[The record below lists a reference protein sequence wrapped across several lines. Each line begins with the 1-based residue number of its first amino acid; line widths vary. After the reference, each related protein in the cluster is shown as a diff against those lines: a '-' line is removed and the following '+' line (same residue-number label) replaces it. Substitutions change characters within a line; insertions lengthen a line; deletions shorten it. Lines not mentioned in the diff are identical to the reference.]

1 MTQVVSD
8 AMSGVVPDPVTDV
21 VTDVV
26 TADEAV
32 LDRQIPR
39 PRGVTTLP
47 LVAPA
52 ALVPETFLGP
62 AVEAALEPDLEPVLD
77 PGPAPVSLEPL
88 PRRTATTPAPTW
100 PAPVLDLVL
109 ALTLAAASVSQGRL
123 ELPAAIATALAW
135 PPLLAVSGRYRRQAL
150 GQSRGARTAVVLAA
164 GARTAVLTL
173 AISPLLWHADPLAL
187 AALVAGFTV
196 TSALP
201 FVAGVRRPRP
211 RVVLAGR
218 PRDVR
223 EAVAELRDSGTHEVV
238 AACLTRASKTP
249 VEEDIPVYVGLEA
262 SSTAAH
268 DHGADALVVLPGAK
282 LSPAEVRRLHWS
294 LSGLGTELFLGTGL
308 MDVEPQR
315 TRVMSTAGLGVLHV
329 GKPTL
334 RGPRRLLKDITERT
348 LALVAL
354 VMALPVLVA
363 LAVAIRMETPGPAFF
378 RQERIGRDGVPF
390 TMLKLRSMGVDAE
403 VVRGGLA
410 EDNEKDGVLFKIAH
424 DPRITPLGSKLR
436 RYSLDELPQLWNV
449 VRGDMSL
456 VGPRPALPCEVAQ
469 YDVDP
474 RRRLVVKPGVTGL
487 WQVSGRSDLTWAQS
501 VRLDLKYV
509 ENWSLRLDLSILVR
523 TVHAVLGHRGAY

>member
-1 MTQVVSD
+1 MSDRVAEVVSEV
-8 AMSGVVPDPVTDV
+8 AAGLVPDIVAEAA
-21 VTDVV
+21 
-26 TADEAV
+26 TAEGGL
-32 LDRQIPR
+32 LDRQVPR

-47 LVAPA
+47 LVAPV
-52 ALVPETFLGP
+52 ALSPEPVLAPVPAP
-62 AVEAALEPDLEPVLD
+62 VLEPVVE
-77 PGPAPVSLEPL
+77 PVPAEPRA
-88 PRRTATTPAPTW
+88 RRTVARPAPTW
-100 PAPVLDLVL
+100 PAPALDLLL
-109 ALTLAAASVSQGRL
+109 ALALAAGSVAQGWL
-123 ELPAAIATALAW
+123 ELPVALATALAW

-150 GQSRGARTAVVLAA
+150 GQSRAARAAVVLGA

-173 AISPLLWHADPLAL
+173 ALSPLLWHADPLPL
-187 AALVAGFTV
+187 AAFVAALTV
-196 TSALP
+196 TSGLP

-223 EAVAELRDSGTHEVV
+223 DAVAQLRASGSHEVV
-238 AACLTRASKTP
+238 AACLTRSSKTP
-249 VEEDIPVYVGLEA
+249 VEGDVPVYVGLEA

-282 LSPAEVRRLHWS
+282 LSPVEVRRLHWS
-294 LSGLGTELFLGTGL
+294 LSGMGTELFLGTGL
-308 MDVEPQR
+308 LDVEPQR

-329 GKPTL
+329 GKPAL
-334 RGPRRLLKDITERT
+334 RGPRRLLKDLVERA
-348 LALVAL
+348 LAVVAL
-354 VMALPVLVA
+354 VMALPVLAA
-363 LAVAIRMETPGPAFF
+363 LAVAVRMETPGPAFF

-403 VVRGGLA
+403 TARLGLTD
-410 EDNEKDGVLFKIAH
+410 ENEKDGVLFKIAQ

-456 VGPRPALPCEVAQ
+456 VGPRPALPCEVAR

-487 WQVSGRSDLTWAQS
+487 WQVSGRSDLTWAES

-509 ENWSLRLDLSILVR
+509 ENWSLRSDVSILFR
-523 TVHAVLGHRGAY
+523 TVRAVLSHRGAY

>member
-1 MTQVVSD
+1 MTQVVTD
-8 AMSGVVPDPVTDV
+8 AVTNGVPDV
-21 VTDVV
+21 VIRAIPD
-26 TADEAV
+26 AAAPDGAELGA
-32 LDRQIPR
+32 QIPR
-39 PRGVTTLP
+39 PRLADSPVVEP
-47 LVAPA
+47 VVEYADPAPRLA
-52 ALVPETFLGP
+52 TEPVIATVVPE
-62 AVEAALEPDLEPVLD
+62 
-77 PGPAPVSLEPL
+77 L
-88 PRRTATTPAPTW
+88 PQRRASRSVPMW
-100 PAPVLDLVL
+100 PALDLVL
-109 ALTLAAASVSQGRL
+109 ALGLAVVSVSQGRL

-150 GQSRGARTAVVLAA
+150 GQSRSARLGVVLAA

-173 AISPLLWHADPLAL
+173 AVSPLVWHADPLAL

-196 TSALP
+196 ASGLP
-201 FVAGVRRPRP
+201 FVAGVRRPLP

-223 EAVAELRDSGTHEVV
+223 EAVAHLRASSTHEVV

-249 VEEDIPVYVGLEA
+249 VEGDVPVYVGLQA
-262 SSTAAH
+262 SATAAH

-308 MDVEPQR
+308 LDVEPQR

-334 RGPRRLLKDITERT
+334 RGPRRLLKDLVERT
-348 LALVAL
+348 LALIAL
-354 VMALPVLVA
+354 VLSFPVLAA

-390 TMLKLRSMGVDAE
+390 TMLKLRSMGIDAE
-403 VVRGGLA
+403 AARLGMG
-410 EDNEKDGVLFKIAH
+410 EDNEKDGVLFKIAR

-456 VGPRPALPCEVAQ
+456 VGPRPALPCEVAR

-487 WQVSGRSDLTWAQS
+487 WQVSGRSDLTWAES

-509 ENWSLRLDLSILVR
+509 ENWSLRHDLAILVR
-523 TVHAVLGHRGAY
+523 TVQAVLGHRGAY

>member
-1 MTQVVSD
+1 MTQVVTD
-8 AMSGVVPDPVTDV
+8 MVSGVVPVVAPSPVTDAADRATDMV
-21 VTDVV
+21 ADVV
-26 TADEAV
+26 TADGGL

-47 LVAPA
+47 LVAPTV
-52 ALVPETFLGP
+52 LVPTASPEPVISTVVPELPQRRATRPVPVWP
-62 AVEAALEPDLEPVLD
+62 AV
-77 PGPAPVSLEPL
+77 
-88 PRRTATTPAPTW
+88 
-100 PAPVLDLVL
+100 VLDLVL
-109 ALTLAAASVSQGRL
+109 ALGLAVVSVSQGRL

-150 GQSRGARTAVVLAA
+150 GQSRSARLGVVLAA
-164 GARTAVLTL
+164 GVRTALLTL
-173 AISPLLWHADPLAL
+173 AVSPLVWHADPVAL

-196 TSALP
+196 ASALP
-201 FVAGVRRPRP
+201 FVAGVRRPLP

-223 EAVAELRDSGTHEVV
+223 EAVAHLRASGTHEVV

-249 VEEDIPVYVGLEA
+249 VEGDVPVYVGLQA

-282 LSPAEVRRLHWS
+282 LSPVEVRRLHWS

-308 MDVEPQR
+308 LDVEPQR

-329 GKPTL
+329 GKPAL
-334 RGPRRLLKDITERT
+334 RGPRRLLKDLVERT
-348 LALVAL
+348 LALGAL
-354 VMALPVLVA
+354 VLALPLLAA

-390 TMLKLRSMGVDAE
+390 TMLKLRSMGTDAE
-403 VVRGGLA
+403 AARLGMG
-410 EDNEKDGVLFKIAH
+410 EDNEKDGVLFKIAQ
-424 DPRITPLGSKLR
+424 DPRVTPLGSKLR

-456 VGPRPALPCEVAQ
+456 VGPRPALPCEVAR

-487 WQVSGRSDLTWAQS
+487 WQVSGRSDLTWAES

-509 ENWSLRLDLSILVR
+509 ENWSLRHDLSILVR
-523 TVHAVLGHRGAY
+523 TVRAVLGHRGAY

>member
-21 VTDVV
+21 VADVV

-62 AVEAALEPDLEPVLD
+62 AVESALEPALEPA
-77 PGPAPVSLEPL
+77 PAPVSLEPL

-109 ALTLAAASVSQGRL
+109 ALTLAAVSVSQGRL
-123 ELPAAIATALAW
+123 GLPAAIATALAW

-196 TSALP
+196 ASALP

-223 EAVAELRDSGTHEVV
+223 EAVAELRASGTHEVV

-249 VEEDIPVYVGLEA
+249 VEE
-262 SSTAAH
+262 
-268 DHGADALVVLPGAK
+268 
-282 LSPAEVRRLHWS
+282 
-294 LSGLGTELFLGTGL
+294 
-308 MDVEPQR
+308 
-315 TRVMSTAGLGVLHV
+315 
-329 GKPTL
+329 
-334 RGPRRLLKDITERT
+334 
-348 LALVAL
+348 
-354 VMALPVLVA
+354 
-363 LAVAIRMETPGPAFF
+363 
-378 RQERIGRDGVPF
+378 
-390 TMLKLRSMGVDAE
+390 
-403 VVRGGLA
+403 
-410 EDNEKDGVLFKIAH
+410 
-424 DPRITPLGSKLR
+424 
-436 RYSLDELPQLWNV
+436 
-449 VRGDMSL
+449 
-456 VGPRPALPCEVAQ
+456 
-469 YDVDP
+469 
-474 RRRLVVKPGVTGL
+474 
-487 WQVSGRSDLTWAQS
+487 
-501 VRLDLKYV
+501 
-509 ENWSLRLDLSILVR
+509 
-523 TVHAVLGHRGAY
+523 

>member
-1 MTQVVSD
+1 
-8 AMSGVVPDPVTDV
+8 
-21 VTDVV
+21 
-26 TADEAV
+26 
-32 LDRQIPR
+32 
-39 PRGVTTLP
+39 
-47 LVAPA
+47 
-52 ALVPETFLGP
+52 
-62 AVEAALEPDLEPVLD
+62 
-77 PGPAPVSLEPL
+77 
-88 PRRTATTPAPTW
+88 
-100 PAPVLDLVL
+100 
-109 ALTLAAASVSQGRL
+109 
-123 ELPAAIATALAW
+123 
-135 PPLLAVSGRYRRQAL
+135 
-150 GQSRGARTAVVLAA
+150 
-164 GARTAVLTL
+164 
-173 AISPLLWHADPLAL
+173 
-187 AALVAGFTV
+187 
-196 TSALP
+196 
-201 FVAGVRRPRP
+201 
-211 RVVLAGR
+211 VLAGR

-223 EAVAELRDSGTHEVV
+223 EAVAHLRASGTHEVV

-249 VEEDIPVYVGLEA
+249 VDGDVPVYVGLQA

-308 MDVEPQR
+308 LDVEPQR

-329 GKPTL
+329 GKPAL
-334 RGPRRLLKDITERT
+334 RGPRRLLKDIVERT

-354 VMALPVLVA
+354 VLSLPVLAA

-390 TMLKLRSMGVDAE
+390 TMLKLRSMGIDAE
-403 VVRGGLA
+403 AARLGMGEA
-410 EDNEKDGVLFKIAH
+410 NEKDGVLFKIAQ

-456 VGPRPALPCEVAQ
+456 VGPRPALPCEVAR

-487 WQVSGRSDLTWAQS
+487 WQVSGRSDLTWAES

-509 ENWSLRLDLSILVR
+509 ENWSLRHDLSILVR
-523 TVHAVLGHRGAY
+523 TVRAVLGHRGAY